1 MDQVHFLARMEMLD
15 SMMQWIRKWAD
26 QTGFDTAVIRKIEL
40 AMEEALVNVIRYAYR
55 QGEGEIELLC
65 RIDPYEQIEFIIQDQ
80 GRPFNPLLQS
90 QIVDPSIALEE
101 RKEGGLGILLF
112 LQYMDEVHY
121 ERQEPYN
128 ILKLIKRK
136 TILTEN

>member
-1 MDQVHFLARMEMLD
+1 MDQACFLARMEMLD

-65 RIDPYEQIEFIIQDQ
+65 RIDPHEQIEFIIQDQ
-80 GRPFNPLLQS
+80 GHPFNPLLQS

-112 LQYMDEVHY
+112 LQYMDEVRY